1 MPRRFFYSSLATE
14 TNTFS
19 NIPTALNDY
28 EIQRGREMLEGPKA
42 SHYLRGVAAALALE
56 DAELVVGLSAHA
68 PPGAPTQQATY
79 EMLREEILERLA
91 EAAPVDAVLLLLHG
105 AMVAYG
111 YLDCEG
117 DLLAR
122 VRKLVGP
129 STPIGV
135 VLDPHAHLTSEMVAN
150 ASVMSFMKEYPHTDL
165 VERTGDIVRILFQML
180 DHGVHPVAAV
190 HDCRMIGFF
199 PTQLQPMRSFVDRM
213 VERERKDGVL
223 TTSFI
228 HGFAYGDTP
237 STGAKMLVYTDG
249 DSEKAAAIAAE
260 MHRELWVIKDQT
272 TPPWFSVEEA
282 IAEMALPRSRPLVV
296 ADFADNPGGG
306 APSDS
311 TFLLRAA
318 VDAGV
323 TGVAFGLFFD
333 PEAVRMCHAVGVGG
347 RLDLRV
353 GGKVGRSSGQP
364 IDLDVEVLGLAK
376 DAKMGSMAT
385 EDGQA
390 IGDTAW
396 VRFRGIDI
404 VLNTARRQLVH
415 PTGLS
420 HIGIAPEKCS
430 VIVVKSSNHFAASFA
445 PIADKV
451 IYVGGPGALDL
462 DISRLPYRNLTKPF
476 YPRVGDPFAADT
488 SVPGDGEAR

>member
-1 MPRRFFYSSLATE
+1 MPRRFFFSSLATE

-19 NIPTALNDY
+19 NIPTALEDF
-28 EIQRGREMLEGPKA
+28 EIQRGSEMLAGPGA
-42 SHYLRGVAAALALE
+42 STYVKGIATALSLE
-56 DAELVVGLSAHA
+56 DAELVVGLSAQA
-68 PPGAPTQQATY
+68 PPGAATQRAAY
-79 EMLREEILERLA
+79 EMLRGEILRRLA
-91 EAAPVDAVLLLLHG
+91 EAAPIDAVLLVLHG

-129 STPIGV
+129 NIPVGV
-135 VLDPHAHLTSEMVAN
+135 VLDPHAHLTPEMVEN
-150 ASVMSFMKEYPHTDL
+150 ADVMAFMKEYPHTDL
-165 VERTGDIVRILFQML
+165 VERTRDVVRILLQML
-180 DHGVHPVAAV
+180 DRGVRPVPAV
-190 HDCRMIGFF
+190 YDCRMIGFF
-199 PTQLQPMRSFVDRM
+199 PTQFQPMRGFVDRM
-213 VERERKDGVL
+213 IQREGRDGVL

-237 STGAKMLVYTDG
+237 NTGAKILVYTDG
-249 DSEKAAAIAAE
+249 NPEKAAAVAAE
-260 MHRELWVIKDQT
+260 LHREIWAIKDQT
-272 TPPWFSVEEA
+272 TPAWFNVGEA

-318 VDAGV
+318 VEACLA
-323 TGVAFGLFFD
+323 GVAFGLFFD

-347 RLDLRV
+347 RLELRV
-353 GGKVGRSSGQP
+353 GGKVGRFSGQP

-376 DAKMGSMAT
+376 DARMGNMAG
-385 EDGQA
+385 EDGA
-390 IGDTAW
+390 SIGDTAW
-396 VRFRGIDI
+396 VRSGGIDI
-404 VLNTARRQLVH
+404 VLNTIRKQLLH
-415 PTGLS
+415 PEGLS
-420 HIGIAPEKCS
+420 HIGIDPEKCS
-430 VIVVKSSNHFAASFA
+430 AIVVKSSNHFAANFA

-462 DISRLPYRNLTKPF
+462 DVARLPYRNFTRPF
-476 YPRVGDPFAADT
+476 YPRVANPFAAD
-488 SVPGDGEAR
+488 DAK